1 MPFCDHDLHQQQI
14 FFTTKSEV
22 LYVHNILNII
32 NYDKSKYPIMFQPND
47 VFSSG
52 GPSAHFILPPSLEE
66 DIMSTTEKDVL
77 NGRGQGVQRLP
88 GNVNYRKLV
97 HVNKVRACERVV
109 FHIEI

>member
-1 MPFCDHDLHQQQI
+1 
-14 FFTTKSEV
+14 
-22 LYVHNILNII
+22 
-32 NYDKSKYPIMFQPND
+32 
-47 VFSSG
+47 
-52 GPSAHFILPPSLEE
+52 
-66 DIMSTTEKDVL
+66 MSTTEKDVL

>member
-1 MPFCDHDLHQQQI
+1 
-14 FFTTKSEV
+14 
-22 LYVHNILNII
+22 
-32 NYDKSKYPIMFQPND
+32 MFQPND

-52 GPSAHFILPPSLEE
+52 GASAHFILPPSLEE

-97 HVNKVRACERVV
+97 DVNKVRACER
-109 FHIEI
+109 FFAFKSE